1 MKTKFKK
8 NNAVIVMLAIA
19 FILNSVQL
27 VAQEHPDSGTTL
39 DKHIMIS
46 PGEVQWL
53 DGPPSLP
60 PGAKFAVIEGDA
72 KKEGLFT
79 MRIKMP
85 AGYVVPAHWHPVD
98 EHVTVIS
105 GTFKMGMGDKFDRK
119 DLMPMPPGTFAV
131 MPVKTIHFA
140 AADEECIIQVHAMG
154 PWAITY
160 VNPADDP
167 RKK

>member
-1 MKTKFKK
+1 MKKA
-8 NNAVIVMLAIA
+8 NNKI
-19 FILNSVQL
+19 SQL
-27 VAQEHPDSGTTL
+27 VLTFALMFTSSLLFAQHPAHSETEQA
-39 DKHIMIS
+39 KHIMIS
-46 PGEVQWL
+46 PSDIHWQ

-79 MRIKMP
+79 MRIKLP

-105 GTFKMGMGDKFDRK
+105 GTFMMGMGDKFDRK
-119 DLMPMPPGTFAV
+119 NLQKLTAGSFAV
-131 MPVKTIHFA
+131 MPAKTTHFA
-140 AADEECIIQVHAMG
+140 AADKECIIQVHAMG
-154 PWAITY
+154 PWAINY